1 MRSSG
6 CRVLDRINKIYRIGM
21 DIDKLCY
28 DVIGAAMRVH
38 QFFGE
43 GYLEEVYK
51 NALVVEL
58 TEKGYKVKKEVPIPI
73 DYRGVR
79 VGDYRADV
87 IVEDCLILELKASVG
102 LNKRHEA
109 QLVNYLAA
117 TGIDDGMLL
126 NFGTES
132 LQYKHKYRHFR
143 KSCKSC

>member
-1 MRSSG
+1 
-6 CRVLDRINKIYRIGM
+6 M

-38 QFFGE
+38 SFFGD

-58 TEKGYKVKKEVPIPI
+58 T
-73 DYRGVR
+73 
-79 VGDYRADV
+79 
-87 IVEDCLILELKASVG
+87 
-102 LNKRHEA
+102 HEA
-109 QLVNYLAA
+109 QLVNYPAA
-117 TGIDDGMLL
+117 TGIDDGMLF

-132 LQYKHKYRHFR
+132 LQYKHKYRKYR

>member
-1 MRSSG
+1 
-6 CRVLDRINKIYRIGM
+6 M

-38 QFFGE
+38 SFFGE

-58 TEKGYKVKKEVPIPI
+58 TEMGYKAEKEIPIPV

-102 LNKRHEA
+102 LNKRHEV

-117 TGIDDGMLL
+117 TGINDGILF
-126 NFGTES
+126 NFGAES
-132 LQYKHKYRHFR
+132 LQYKHKYRKYR

>member
-1 MRSSG
+1 MG
-6 CRVLDRINKIYRIGM
+6 LTELGM

-58 TEKGYKVKKEVPIPI
+58 TEMGYKVEKEIPIPV
-73 DYRGVR
+73 DYHGVR

-87 IVEDCLILELKASVG
+87 IVEDCLILELKASVS

-117 TGIDDGMLL
+117 TGIDDGMLF

-132 LQYKHKYRHFR
+132 LQYKHKYRQYR